1 MAKAKISTQR
11 NQRRNDDFDLIR
23 KTLCGTK
30 CKKAASR
37 HRPKP
42 TTERPKEFLNKE
54 FHLFTSRQRR

>member
-1 MAKAKISTQR
+1 MAEAKISAQR

-30 CKKAASR
+30 SEKAARS

-42 TTERPKEFLNKE
+42 TTKRAKKFLDKQ
-54 FHLFTSRQRR
+54 FHFCTSRQRR